1 MKPWGQ
7 ANSRPNS
14 LQNSR
19 QNLDTNWGPLSET
32 TSVGRPCKRKTW
44 LTTVNAVSLAEGN
57 LGKGIKW
64 AAFENR
70 STTVKTTVLP
80 WEGGRAV
87 TKSSEMWDQ
96 GLEGTGSGW
105 SSPSGGR
112 LEVLPMAQTEQANTK
127 LWTSWAIRGHQNRC
141 FTRNLVRLTPGWQA
155 TLEQCP
161 HWITSD
167 LNPSGTNNRF
177 GGHSTGGVTPS
188 KAVLTFDS
196 TSHTSVETN
205 RFSGK
210 MHSGVDG
217 RSERSKIRDKE
228 SGLMFLEPGRYERV
242 KSKRPKKSAH
252 RACLEFNLLAVLMY
266 SRFLWSVQTIKGTPE
281 PSNQWR
287 HSSNANLTAN
297 NSLLPMS

>member
-1 MKPWGQ
+1 M
-7 ANSRPNS
+7 
-14 LQNSR
+14 
-19 QNLDTNWGPLSET
+19 
-32 TSVGRPCKRKTW
+32 
-44 LTTVNAVSLAEGN
+44 
-57 LGKGIKW
+57 KW

-188 KAVLTFDS
+188 KAVLTFAS

-217 RSERSKIRDKE
+217 RSERSKYAI
-228 SGLMFLEPGRYERV
+228 
-242 KSKRPKKSAH
+242 KSQAWCS
-252 RACLEFNLLAVLMY
+252 
-266 SRFLWSVQTIKGTPE
+266 WSLGGTRE
-281 PSNQWR
+281 
-287 HSSNANLTAN
+287 
-297 NSLLPMS
+297 